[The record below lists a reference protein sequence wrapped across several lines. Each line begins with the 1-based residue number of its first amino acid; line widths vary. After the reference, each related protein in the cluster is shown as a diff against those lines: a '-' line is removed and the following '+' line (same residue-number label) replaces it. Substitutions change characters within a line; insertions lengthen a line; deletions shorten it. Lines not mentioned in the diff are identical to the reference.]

1 VLYCKVCTLWT
12 GSQAHYKPRCSRFRK
27 EEAMF
32 DLQTIFALQQSRRII
47 TELFEESRPSLELT
61 RTAGE
66 PKMKPLRFGFWKFPK
81 FKRAKFQTRV
91 SNH

>member
-1 VLYCKVCTLWT
+1 VL
-12 GSQAHYKPRCSRFRK
+12 
-27 EEAMF
+27 
-32 DLQTIFALQQSRRII
+32 DLQLTVALRQSRRII
-47 TELFEESRPSLELT
+47 TELFEEPTPSLELS

-66 PKMKPLRFGFWKFPK
+66 PKMKPLRFKIFWKFPK